1 MEDSVEVHDEK
12 HGAIMMRTFN
22 ELRKCHMFTDVI
34 LRLVFKDVKF
44 RGAFEIQYKF
54 YYSQTFSPNFT
65 RFYPN
70 QPFPSYF
77 CKITVFFVT
86 LSQL

>member
-34 LRLVFKDVKF
+34 LRSVFKDVQLK
-44 RGAFEIQYKF
+44 AIFEIQ
-54 YYSQTFSPNFT
+54 
-65 RFYPN
+65 
-70 QPFPSYF
+70 
-77 CKITVFFVT
+77 
-86 LSQL
+86 

>member
-34 LRLVFKDVKF
+34 LRLVFKTLNLNEPFK
-44 RGAFEIQYKF
+44 
-54 YYSQTFSPNFT
+54 YSINFIID
-65 RFYPN
+65 YN
-70 QPFPSYF
+70 
-77 CKITVFFVT
+77 
-86 LSQL
+86 L

>member
-44 RGAFEIQYKF
+44 KGAFENQY
-54 YYSQTFSPNFT
+54 
-65 RFYPN
+65 
-70 QPFPSYF
+70 
-77 CKITVFFVT
+77 
-86 LSQL
+86 

>member
-34 LRLVFKDVKF
+34 LRLVLKDVQFKDVV
-44 RGAFEIQYKF
+44 EIQYKLKK
-54 YYSQTFSPNFT
+54 N
-65 RFYPN
+65 
-70 QPFPSYF
+70 
-77 CKITVFFVT
+77 
-86 LSQL
+86 